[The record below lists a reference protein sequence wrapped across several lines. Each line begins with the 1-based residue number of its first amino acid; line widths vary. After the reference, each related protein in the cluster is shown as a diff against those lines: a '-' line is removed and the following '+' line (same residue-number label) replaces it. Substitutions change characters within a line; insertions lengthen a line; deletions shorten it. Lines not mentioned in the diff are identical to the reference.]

1 MEIMATSCLLKTS
14 MYLYMLNT
22 SMYLYMLALSGEV
35 YTLHSTDRTK

>member
-1 MEIMATSCLLKTS
+1 MEIMATSCMLNTS